1 MPVGYSVQIMP
12 LLMFWS
18 VTSALL
24 VAVSVGLYIRKR
36 RQDSA
41 VASIARQIFHISG
54 EPGAA
59 RPLPLDGQPEAMRH
73 LSAAVNSLVE
83 SLRQRAGSDSD
94 RDQLLRRLMEN
105 VHEGVLVHN
114 DRIVFA
120 NPRFLDMVGRNAGD
134 TVGHRLSEFVVPDY
148 AELLERN
155 LQRRLAG
162 EPAADRFEIELSGAG
177 GVVTRAELS
186 SIVIQNE
193 GSPALLFTVM
203 EMLPDAIAAPLQ
215 AARPRALATL
225 DSMDDG
231 VVTFEADGRID
242 YVNQAAVTLLGQSA
256 LELHGRSFGDVAQL
270 VDEVDRRPLGDPVRK
285 ALTTGNR
292 VSVSRR
298 ALLLP
303 SGSAPEHGVEL
314 NVSPLRGED
323 GGTLGAVLVLH
334 DTSELRGITR
344 QMTYQASHDALTGLI
359 NRREFERRLQETI
372 DSAQAGDA
380 HHALCFL
387 DLDRFK
393 LVNDSGGHAAGDN
406 MLREIAT
413 IIREA
418 VRDSD
423 SVGRIGGDEFA
434 LLLAGCPLEKAR
446 QIADD
451 VVRSVNGFRFA
462 WKDRIFNVGVSV
474 GLVEIGR
481 DAGSLQDVMDSAD
494 SACYIAKKQGGVH
507 IYSAREEAT
516 ARHRGDIVW
525 LHRLQ
530 AALRDNRFELWYQP
544 IVHANAGGQRGPA
557 FEVFVRLQGEH
568 GGPGVLPAEFM
579 RAAERYRLMPHI
591 DRWVIQAVLGALG
604 RGGLKL
610 AKGRSVAI
618 NIAAQTLGDPGF
630 LEFVVDCFDHAGA
643 LPQDICFEI
652 PETAVVANL
661 DHARRF
667 IDVLHGMGCEFALD
681 DFGGGLSSFA
691 NLKTLPI
698 NYLKIDGSFIRDL
711 GFDAV
716 NQAVVAAMIDLSRSL
731 NFRVVAE
738 QVEDQPS
745 LDKARQMGIDF
756 IQGFII
762 ARPLPLAM
770 NSVPL

>member
-1 MPVGYSVQIMP
+1 MIIPPY
-12 LLMFWS
+12 LFWS
-18 VTSALL
+18 VTAALL
-24 VAVSVGLYIRKR
+24 IVCSVVIYVRKS

-41 VASIARQIFHISG
+41 VDAMAKEILQISG

-59 RPLPLDGQPEAMRH
+59 RPLHPEGRSDALNH
-73 LSAAVNSLVE
+73 LSEAVNALLE
-83 SLRQRAGSDSD
+83 TLRQRGGTDSD
-94 RDQLLRRLMEN
+94 RDQLFQRLVET
-105 VHEGVLVHN
+105 VHEGVLVHGET
-114 DRIVFA
+114 ILFA
-120 NPRFLDMVGRNAGD
+120 NARFLGMLGASAGD
-134 TVGHRLSEFVVPDY
+134 IVGKRLSDFVAPDY
-148 AELLERN
+148 ADLVDLNSR
-155 LQRRLAG
+155 RRLAG
-162 EPAADRFEIELSGAG
+162 EPAADRYEIELVGPG
-177 GVVTRAELS
+177 GQVTRAELS
-186 SIVIQNE
+186 SIVIQHENQ
-193 GSPALLFTVM
+193 PALLFTAM
-203 EMLPDAIAAPLQ
+203 EMLPDAAAATP
-215 AARPRALATL
+215 ASSRPRALATL

-231 VVTFEADGRID
+231 VITVESDGRID
-242 YVNQAAVTLLGQSA
+242 YVNQAAVALLGQTGA
-256 LELHGRSFGDVAQL
+256 DMKGKSFADVASL
-270 VDEVDRRPLGDPVRK
+270 IDEVDRRPLGDPVRK
-285 ALTTGNR
+285 ALTTGTR
-292 VSVSRR
+292 VAASRR
-298 ALLLP
+298 AVLVP
-303 SGSAPEHGVEL
+303 TNGSSERSVEI
-314 NVSPLRGED
+314 NVSPLRSGD
-323 GGTLGAVLVLH
+323 GAVGFVVVLH

-372 DSAQAGDA
+372 DSAHTGDV
-380 HHALCFL
+380 HHALCYL

-393 LVNDSGGHAAGDN
+393 TVNDSSGHAAGDN

-413 IIREA
+413 IIRDA

-434 LLLAGCPLEKAR
+434 LLLVGCPLDKAR

-451 VVRSVNGFRFA
+451 VVRSVNAYRFI

-481 DAGSLQDVMDSAD
+481 DAGTLQDVMDSAD

-507 IYSAREEAT
+507 IYSSREEMT
-516 ARHRGDIVW
+516 ARHRGDINW
-525 LHRLQ
+525 LQRLQ
-530 AALRDNRFELWYQP
+530 GALRDNKFELYFQP
-544 IVHANAGGQRGPA
+544 IVHAHVGGVRGPA
-557 FEVFVRLQGEH
+557 FEVFVRLEGDG
-568 GGPGVLPAEFM
+568 GGPAAPPAELI

-591 DRWVIQAVLGALG
+591 DRWVVQAVLDALG

-610 AKGRSVAI
+610 PKGRSVAI
-618 NIAAQTLGDPGF
+618 NIAGQTLGDAEF
-630 LEFVVDCFDHAGA
+630 LEFVVDCFDHTGA
-643 LPQDICFEI
+643 TPQDICFEI
-652 PETAVVANL
+652 TESSVVANP

-711 GFDAV
+711 GIDTV

-738 QVEDQPS
+738 QVEDQSS

-762 ARPLPLAM
+762 ARPLPLTM
-770 NSVPL
+770 TPVPL

>member
-1 MPVGYSVQIMP
+1 MPVGYSVPIMP
-12 LLMFWS
+12 TFLFWS

-24 VAVSVGLYIRKR
+24 VALCVALYIRKR

-41 VASIARQIFHISG
+41 VERMASEILLISG
-54 EPGAA
+54 DPGAA
-59 RPLPLDGQPEAMRH
+59 RPLEIDGQPEALRN

-83 SLRQRAGSDSD
+83 SRRQRIGPDSD
-94 RDQLLRRLMEN
+94 RDQLFRRLVET

-114 DRIVFA
+114 ERIVFA
-120 NPRFLDMVGRNAGD
+120 NARFESLLGVGPGELIGR
-134 TVGHRLSEFVVPDY
+134 RLSEFVVPDY
-148 AELLERN
+148 AELVERN

-162 EPAADRFEIELSGAG
+162 EPAADRYEIELTAPG
-177 GVVTRAELS
+177 GQVTRAELS
-186 SIVIQNE
+186 SIVIQSG
-193 GSPALLFTVM
+193 GSPALLFTVT
-203 EMLPDAIAAPLQ
+203 EMLPDPVAVAPS

-225 DSMDDG
+225 ESMDDG
-231 VVTFEADGRID
+231 IITVEADGRID
-242 YVNQAAVTLLGQSA
+242 YLNQSA
-256 LELHGRSFGDVAQL
+256 VAMLGLGLAELQGRAFADAAQL
-270 VDEVDRRPLGDPVRK
+270 VDEVDRRPLGDPVRR
-285 ALTTGNR
+285 ALSTGNR
-292 VSVSRR
+292 VVVSRR
-298 ALLLP
+298 ALIVP
-303 SGSAPEHGVEL
+303 AGGAQERSVEL
-314 NVSPLRGED
+314 NISPLRGDDEKVV
-323 GGTLGAVLVLH
+323 GAVIVLH

-359 NRREFERRLQETI
+359 NRREFERRLQEVM
-372 DSAQAGDA
+372 DSAQAGDV

-413 IIREA
+413 LIRDA

-507 IYSAREEAT
+507 IYSSREEAT
-516 ARHRGDIVW
+516 ARHRGDIFW
-525 LHRLQ
+525 LQRLQ

-544 IVHANAGGQRGPA
+544 IVHANSGGQRGPA
-557 FEVFVRLQGEH
+557 FEVFVRLEGEQ
-568 GGPGVLPAEFM
+568 GGPVVPPAEFM

-591 DRWVIQAVLGALG
+591 DRWVVQAVLGALG

-618 NIAAQTLGDPGF
+618 NIAAQTLGDAGF
-630 LEFVVDCFDHAGA
+630 LEFVVECFDHAGA

-711 GFDAV
+711 GNDAV

-738 QVEDQPS
+738 QVEDQRS

-770 NSVPL
+770 TPAPL